1 MAWLLFLIF
10 LGYAGYQKYTAVPAS
25 SIDQPYLMGAAL
37 VLAITAV
44 APFFIS
50 YVITRAT
57 QLSGRTP
64 AIMIGFV
71 SAVSLSVIGYGLVW
85 KYYGGVLDMRVPMQE
100 ALKLGLVPGLA
111 MGTILALDS
120 LLRRNA

>member
-1 MAWLLFLIF
+1 
-10 LGYAGYQKYTAVPAS
+10 
-25 SIDQPYLMGAAL
+25 MGAAL

-50 YVITRAT
+50 YLLTRAT

-71 SAVSLSVIGYGLVW
+71 SAVALSVVGYGIVW
-85 KYYGGVLDMRVPMQE
+85 TYYGGVVDLRVPMQD
-100 ALKLGLVPGLA
+100 ALKLGLVPGLI
-111 MGTILALDS
+111 MGAILAADS
-120 LLRRNA
+120 LFRRRA